1 MSRRESIYIDA
12 FPHTNPIPAAC
23 RIGAMLYSG
32 VIYGR
37 DPQTQQVPA
46 DLGEQCALMFS
57 HIESIVKAAGGT
69 LEDVIKVTLWMQD
82 KSQREVVNR
91 YWLATFP
98 DANARPA
105 RHALDGNFSG
115 NTLIQCD
122 FIAVL
127 DR

>member
-12 FPHTNPIPAAC
+12 FPHANPIPAAC
-23 RIGAMLYSG
+23 RVGAMLYSG

-46 DLGEQCALMFS
+46 DLAQQCALMFS

-69 LEDVIKVTLWMQD
+69 LNDVIKVTLWMQD
-82 KSQREVVNR
+82 KSQREVVNHF
-91 YWLATFP
+91 WLAAFP
-98 DANARPA
+98 DENSRPA